1 MEVNAPSKL
10 PIRWFPVNQI
20 GIQTWGKLK
29 ARLTGKKNE
38 FAGKYFSF
46 VNLSE
51 SDADKL
57 IENIKKSG
65 KLAVLEDESVDNLE
79 IYQNWLVDT
88 YLESSPDISV
98 SMGENNNVDE
108 NEEVKTESI
117 KEDENRGRALTLYE
131 GTRGDDLVSEEVD
144 ERILKLLGLDDVFDI
159 DYSTYMTL
167 LRGKMAEGRM
177 VDKKLSTDEVMLLT
191 DEFKRVKGKVGRFKL
206 KKKKITADNLGVTG
220 PVQVSKQQYYLT
232 SKAIVPETSG
242 VGEDGGDLLKNVISI
257 NETVSK
263 ILESLSNQNKLIKK
277 SEESDRKRREQD
289 RRRKREEGLEKN
301 LKKLASAASKMLAPV
316 KGILD
321 KILNFI
327 LYTLLGR
334 AFVKFIDWFN
344 NPKNKERVEVLKRFL
359 KDWWPTLLG
368 ALVLFTTPFGKFVR
382 TFVGIVTKLTLRL
395 TKFGIPKLLS
405 FVKAHP
411 KTATL
416 LAAGTAVG
424 AGIYM
429 QSQRERRDKEIQST
443 DPNYGKKPGPMKSII
458 DFGSMGGMQFKGGG
472 MVPIPAFDNGGGM
485 VPIPAF
491 DNGGYVDEDTGIT
504 VTGAGVDTQATVL
517 QPGEVVFS
525 KKAVD
530 YWGADR
536 LLTMNK
542 MGGGTNIPK
551 FVNSVQMAQGGGMIG
566 KAVHHLKQD
575 EALSSLTKGMN
586 DFIKPGG
593 RSVVSR
599 INWGNIKPETP
610 IHSYKDSVGQPTIG
624 WGSTFYDSI
633 LRGKKPVKMGDTI
646 TKKQADN
653 ILSTNLGNL
662 AKTYSQKIPLWK
674 KMSDNQRAGV
684 LTLGY
689 NAPYGPIGAFP
700 RLTDALMKG
709 DMKSAAENIQRGGP
723 SAARLSIEK
732 QLLLSGPKD
741 LTKAQQPPKA
751 QVKPKEPSLF
761 DKVKTNIMNFFS
773 PKPTVNIGPPVSSMN
788 QNIMELPPIIQ
799 QAGQQ
804 VAVAG
809 GTKVPQFMSPDTTY
823 AAINASIYGIVG

>member
-1 MEVNAPSKL
+1 MVPDLDELLSS
-10 PIRWFPVNQI
+10 
-20 GIQTWGKLK
+20 IQ
-29 ARLTGKKNE
+29 
-38 FAGKYFSF
+38 
-46 VNLSE
+46 
-51 SDADKL
+51 
-57 IENIKKSG
+57 
-65 KLAVLEDESVDNLE
+65 DEAKRE
-79 IYQNWLVDT
+79 
-88 YLESSPDISV
+88 
-98 SMGENNNVDE
+98 
-108 NEEVKTESI
+108 
-117 KEDENRGRALTLYE
+117 RALALYE
-131 GTRGDDLVSEEVD
+131 GTRDDDLVSEEVD

-159 DYSTYMTL
+159 DYATYMSL
-167 LRGKMAEGRM
+167 LRGKMAEARM
-177 VDKKLSTDEVMLLT
+177 VDKKLSTDETMLLT

-206 KKKKITADNLGVTG
+206 KKKKITAENLGVTG
-220 PVQVSKQQYYLT
+220 PIQVSKQQYFLT

-242 VGEDGGDLLKNVISI
+242 TGDDNGDLLKNVITI

-263 ILESLSNQNKLIKK
+263 ILESISAQNKLIKK
-277 SEESDRKRREQD
+277 GEETERKKREEEQ
-289 RRRKREEGLEKN
+289 RKKREEGLEKG
-301 LKKLASAASKMLAPV
+301 LSKIASVASKILAPV
-316 KGILD
+316 RGILD

-344 NPKNKERVEVLKRFL
+344 DPKNKEKVEVLKRFL

-382 TFVGIVTKLTLRL
+382 GFIGTVTKLTLRL
-395 TKFGIPKLLS
+395 AKFAIPKLLG
-405 FVKAHP
+405 FVKSNP
-411 KTATL
+411 KTAAL
-416 LAAGTAVG
+416 LAAGTAAVG

-429 QSQRERRDKEIQST
+429 QSQRGQRDKELQGV

-458 DFGSMGGMQFKGGG
+458 DFATGGAMQFKGGG
-472 MVPIPAFDNGGGM
+472 MVPL
-485 VPIPAF
+485 PAF

-504 VTGAGVDTQATVL
+504 VTGAGADTQATVL

-530 YWGADR
+530 YWGTDR

-551 FVNSVQMAQGGGMIG
+551 FANNVQMAAGGGMIG
-566 KAVHHLKQD
+566 KASHHLKQD
-575 EALSSLTKGMN
+575 EALSSLSRGMN

-593 RSVVSR
+593 KSVLSKM
-599 INWGNIKPETP
+599 NWGSIKPETQL
-610 IHSYKDSVGQPTIG
+610 HSYMDSVGKPTIG

-633 LRGKKPVKMGDTI
+633 LSGKKPVRMGETI
-646 TKKQADN
+646 NKKQADG
-653 ILSTNLGNL
+653 ILNTNLGNL

-674 KMSDNQRAGV
+674 KMSDNQKAGV

-709 DMKSAAENIQRGGP
+709 DMQSAAANVQRGGP

-751 QVKPKEPSLF
+751 QIKPKEPSLF
-761 DKVKTNIMNFFS
+761 DKVKSNVMNFFN
-773 PKPTVNIGPPVSSMN
+773 PKPSTNIGPPVSSMN
-788 QNIMELPPIIQ
+788 QNIMELPPIVQ
-799 QAGQQ
+799 QSGQQ
-804 VAVAG
+804 VATAG
-809 GTKVPQFMSPDTTY
+809 GTKVPQFMSPDTTH
-823 AAINASIYGIVG
+823 AAINASIYGLG